1 MQITLD
7 PERQKQ
13 AKEYARIRRRLWI
26 ADTTFSAIY
35 ALAWLFLG
43 WSISLRE
50 WLTTLVST
58 SSDWIIIALYIAI
71 FGGVY
76 SLLNLPL
83 AYYSGFILP
92 HRFGQSN
99 QSLKDWAM
107 DQPKVSP
114 SVRRL
119 GSLFLSF
126 FISRFVLP
134 AMHGGFGWQAGYYSS
149 T

>member
-1 MQITLD
+1 MQTTLD

-13 AKEYARIRRRLWI
+13 AKEYARIRRRLLLV
-26 ADTTFSAIY
+26 DTAFSAIY

-43 WSISLRE
+43 WSVSVRE
-50 WLTTLVST
+50 WLTSITTNEWILVP
-58 SSDWIIIALYIAI
+58 LYIAI

-76 SLLNLPL
+76 SILNLPL
-83 AYYSGFILP
+83 GYYSGFILP